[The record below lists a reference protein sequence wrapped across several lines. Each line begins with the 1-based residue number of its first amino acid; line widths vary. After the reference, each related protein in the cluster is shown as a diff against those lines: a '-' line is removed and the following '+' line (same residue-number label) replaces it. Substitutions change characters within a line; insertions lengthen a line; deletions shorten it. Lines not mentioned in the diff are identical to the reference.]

1 MTDAALVDDN
11 MPPLDPA
18 PEQETVTDELN
29 TQEESA
35 PQPVETPTEPT
46 GAEKRI
52 NKITGEKYAQQRR
65 ADGLQ
70 AELDQLK
77 AAQNVAPEV
86 KAPTLEEFDYDE
98 GKFQAASI
106 EYQVNQAV
114 TQKATA
120 IQQQEIAAKQQ
131 AVQQEVANSFNEQV
145 AAKTAL
151 NADYQEVVSQLPEFN
166 SDTLGAI
173 MGADNGAEIAYAL
186 GQRLDLAH
194 EIANA
199 SPMAAAMKL
208 GELQAQLKA
217 APQIKTSAAPAP
229 IESLSSGGAI
239 SKDIGEMSMED
250 IYNL

>member
-11 MPPLDPA
+11 MPPLDPV
-18 PEQETVTDELN
+18 PEQEPVEAELN

-65 ADGLQ
+65 ADALQ
-70 AELDQLK
+70 AELDKLK

-86 KAPTLEEFDYDE
+86 KAPTLEDFDYDE
-98 GKFQAASI
+98 SKFQAASI
-106 EYQVNQAV
+106 EYQVNQVV
-114 TQKATA
+114 TQKAA
-120 IQQQEIAAKQQ
+120 AMQQQEIAAKQQ

-145 AAKTAL
+145 AAKTAI

-173 MGADNGAEIAYAL
+173 MGADNGADIAYAL
-186 GQRLDLAH
+186 GQRLDLAY

-239 SKDIGEMSMED
+239 SKDIGEMSMEEL
-250 IYNL
+250 YNL